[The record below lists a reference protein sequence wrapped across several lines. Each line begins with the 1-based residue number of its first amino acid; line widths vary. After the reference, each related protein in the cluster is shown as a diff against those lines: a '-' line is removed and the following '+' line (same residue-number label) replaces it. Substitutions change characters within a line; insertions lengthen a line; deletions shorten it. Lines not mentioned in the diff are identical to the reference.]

1 MKIKS
6 KIRKSKSKTLTH
18 KVGQIPGSLIYTG
31 VNKKDPPAIR
41 LIQYNEQEVSVN
53 QELSYHDII
62 KKIQPDK
69 VNWIHFFTLDQVD
82 AIEKIGLH
90 FDIHSLMLEDTLNVE
105 HLPKAEFSENHVF
118 LTLKILSLGQDNQLE
133 QEHASFILGN
143 DYLVSFKE
151 QRSELLKPIRERIEN
166 NIGKVRK
173 KRADYLFYLLVDTIV
188 DNYYLLI
195 EKLRNALEE
204 IEDILIEHPSENC
217 INEIHHIKRQI
228 LTIRKYIIALRE
240 SVINLINE
248 EPQQIFESNYK
259 YLRDIQDHVNFVF
272 ESIEI
277 FREDQKSLMELNNS
291 NLNNN
296 MNQVMKTLTVVAAI
310 FIPLTFIAGIYGM
323 NFQYMPELNFRWGY
337 FGVLGV
343 MILIA
348 FTMIW
353 FMKRKKWF

>member
-1 MKIKS
+1 MKRIKP
-6 KIRKSKSKTLTH
+6 KSVIH

-31 VNKKDPPAIR
+31 LNKKDPPAIR
-41 LIQYNEQEVSVN
+41 LIQYNEQKLFVN
-53 QELSYHDII
+53 QELSYDDII

-118 LTLKILSLGQDNQLE
+118 LTLKILRLDQDNQLE

-143 DYLVSFKE
+143 DYLISFKE
-151 QRSELLKPIRERIEN
+151 QRGELLKPIRERIEN

-188 DNYYLLI
+188 DNYFLLI

-204 IEDILIEHPSENC
+204 LEDTLIERPSENC

-228 LTIRKYIIALRE
+228 LTVRKYIIALRE
-240 SVINLINE
+240 SVINIINE

-277 FREDQKSLMELNNS
+277 FREDQKSLMELNSSNQNNS
-291 NLNNN
+291 
-296 MNQVMKTLTVVAAI
+296 MNQVMKALTIVATI

-323 NFQYMPELNFRWGY
+323 NFQFMPELGWKWGY
-337 FGVLGV
+337 FGILGF
-343 MILIA
+343 MALI
-348 FTMIW
+348 TMVMIW
-353 FMKRKKWF
+353 FMKRKKWL